1 MKTVNALSLRNNLGA
16 VLDEIE
22 QTKEPILVSKGRKLR
37 AALISIEDFQKRF
50 IDKQAEEEREIWLR
64 KLQGLLA
71 PRSAAFPASTAC
83 VSSGAIVHE
92 VCDRRIRRAPMVPRR
107 GEK

>member
-71 PRSAAFPASTAC
+71 PRVGG
-83 VSSGAIVHE
+83 VSSLDSLRE
-92 VCDRRIRRAPMVPRR
+92 LR
-107 GEK
+107 GYRS